1 MNMSKLIGILLVFL
15 CSFAIIGCYDDEN
28 EGRKVTDYKEYTL
41 TVASMKLPGVVT
53 SCGNNILTDVYAVKY
68 ETQSEWRPLA
78 DISKFEYEPGY
89 EYQIR
94 ISKTSYLD
102 YRMGD
107 PAWTVY
113 ELLEVLSKVRK
124 DSESL
129 PDNFIPEW
137 WNSDK

>member
-1 MNMSKLIGILLVFL
+1 MKAKVIFGVLLVFL
-15 CSFAIIGCYDDEN
+15 CSFAIAGCNDNEN
-28 EGRKVTDYKEYTL
+28 EELKVTDYKEYTL

-53 SCGNNILTDVYAVKY
+53 SCGNNILTDVYAVKN
-68 ETQSEWRPLA
+68 ESQLEWQPLA

-113 ELLEVLSKVRK
+113 ELLEVLSKVHK

-137 WNSDK
+137 YVEK